1 MSARIMK
8 NWQAVSEALGIT
20 AQTCTVY
27 RAPPR
32 KHTENKRRFTKD
44 AAIRDAV
51 KAIANKLSP
60 CECSPGDEVTPTDYC
75 GCNERHGEMVEMLT
89 GIAKRLP
96 ESAEEWAQI
105 TADDYWDDYKWKEE
119 T

>member
-1 MSARIMK
+1 MRKM
-8 NWQAVSEALGIT
+8 NWQAVSAALGIT

-60 CECSPGDEVTPTDYC
+60 CECSPGDEVTPADYC
-75 GCNERHGEMVEMLT
+75 GCNERHGEMVEILT
-89 GIAKRLP
+89 GAAKRLP
-96 ESAEEWAQI
+96 ESAEEWKLI
-105 TADDYWDDYKWKEE
+105 TTREHWEDHKWKDHD
-119 T
+119 